1 MDGRSTAQMV
11 SSRSLRLLL
20 RHVYEGRLLL
30 PRTGLPTWN
39 DERRLRAFEAI
50 YRGLPLGCLAVLR
63 TSVELEYQRDI
74 GGVSLLEP
82 REDVRGPR
90 EYVVDGLGLVRTL
103 FEELGPA
110 FHQGDVSGGPGSE
123 QVAQP
128 RSSLVF
134 DVQTRA
140 FRARRAEQP
149 LGETE
154 FALSDLFDAE
164 RPHDFSARV
173 SRLPEGPRLANRLA
187 YLVDAFFDYSV
198 PVLTVVSDDVE
209 GVLDALRILEEA
221 ESPSPVRRSRTR
233 WWLCDTCGQRI
244 AHPKDGWVEWL
255 VRFEGPQS
263 VGKGLRLV
271 HHRPAS
277 PLIGG
282 CQYHE
287 RQEFAL
293 DRSTVHDLPLES
305 FLGDN
310 GLTRLLALLAEA
322 RLPQAEVIEMI
333 KRLHT
338 PGYER
343 ARLHAEGA
351 MSEGVFSPN
360 MPEGLFS
367 QRQIEAIL
375 EWADEEGREP

>member
-30 PRTGLPTWN
+30 PQTELPSWS

-50 YRGLPLGCLAVLR
+50 YRGLPLGCMAVLR
-63 TSVELEYQRDI
+63 TSVKLEYQQEI
-74 GGVSLLEP
+74 GGVPLREP
-82 REDVRGPR
+82 REDVRAPR

-110 FHQGDVSGGPGSE
+110 FQQGAVPKDPE

-134 DVQTRA
+134 DVHTRT
-140 FRARRAEQP
+140 FRVRRAEQP

-164 RPHDFSARV
+164 RQHDFSARV
-173 SRLPEGPRLANRLA
+173 SRLPEGSRLANRLA

-198 PVLTVVSDDVE
+198 PVLTVVSDDVK
-209 GVLDALRILEEA
+209 GVLDSLRILDEA
-221 ESPSPVRRSRTR
+221 ESPSPVSRSRMR

-244 AHPKDGWVEWL
+244 AHSKDGWVEWL
-255 VRFEGPQS
+255 ECSKIPKP
-263 VGKGLRLV
+263 VGRGLRLV

-277 PLIGG
+277 PLLGG
-282 CQYHE
+282 CQYNE
-287 RQEFAL
+287 DQEFARDGSL
-293 DRSTVHDLPLES
+293 LLDLPLER
-305 FLGDN
+305 FLGDD
-310 GLTRLLALLAEA
+310 GLTELLELLAEA

-343 ARLHAEGA
+343 ARFHAEGA
-351 MSEGVFSPN
+351 MSAGVFSPN
-360 MPEGLFS
+360 LPEGFFWQS
-367 QRQIEAIL
+367 QIEAIL
-375 EWADEEGREP
+375 DWADEKGREP